1 MSSHKLDER
10 QLAELSRIM
19 RSRYAA
25 LQQQATAALRD
36 VGDPQYAAQ
45 AEQVHDLEDESVAD
59 VLQDVRLADV
69 QRSQVEM
76 QDIEQALARMHTG
89 SFGKCMDCGRTITIA
104 RLIAY
109 PTAKRCRACQED
121 HERRQIPAKVS
132 SL

>member
-10 QLAELSRIM
+10 QLADLSTIM

-25 LQQQATAALRD
+25 LQQQVAAALHD
-36 VGDPQYAAQ
+36 VGDPEYAAL
-45 AEQVHDLEDESVAD
+45 AEQVHDFEDESMAD

-69 QRSQVEM
+69 QRCQVEM

-89 SFGKCMDCGRTITIA
+89 SFGKCTDCGQPISIA

-109 PTAKRCRACQED
+109 PTAKRCRACQAGR
-121 HERRQIPAKVS
+121 ERVPISAKAS